1 MVLRGALQGF
11 SGKTLPSVY
20 AYPFV
25 RFYQYAET
33 QIALETVV
41 IEQSFGIPVVV
52 LQAYILIAF
61 FRQPECRFE
70 EYVGIEVP
78 PSAFGYHGRKR
89 KTLVLCPEIPRHV
102 PVSGVT
108 RYVLVF
114 LGFPE
119 RYPGFELNIE
129 IAVDHVYGG
138 KAHPVPAAV
147 PYAVQPVRFVF
158 YLKESYSEYAVVD
171 DYVVAYSY
179 GRIVVRVFK
188 RSRFAV
194 YIPERFLCIRDEKV
208 HVVRQYAFYKAVH
221 DTYLKLRVAVV
232 LVDASVEIRTGNEII
247 VFVNAERRYGFQ
259 FPPYAV
265 AQRIVAFFKPF
276 VLVPCRIFFLVILLC
291 VCGVTQYDA
300 QYGYQGVSHM
310 LLTK

>member
-1 MVLRGALQGF
+1 MMVLRGALQGF

-20 AYPFV
+20 AYPFI

-61 FRQPECRFE
+61 FVSRNAASRNTLALRSH
-70 EYVGIEVP
+70 P
-78 PSAFGYHGRKR
+78 PRLVITDKR

-138 KAHPVPAAV
+138 KAYPV
-147 PYAVQPVRFVF
+147 QLRF
-158 YLKESYSEYAVVD
+158 
-171 DYVVAYSY
+171 
-179 GRIVVRVFK
+179 
-188 RSRFAV
+188 
-194 YIPERFLCIRDEKV
+194 
-208 HVVRQYAFYKAVH
+208 
-221 DTYLKLRVAVV
+221 
-232 LVDASVEIRTGNEII
+232 
-247 VFVNAERRYGFQ
+247 
-259 FPPYAV
+259 
-265 AQRIVAFFKPF
+265 
-276 VLVPCRIFFLVILLC
+276 
-291 VCGVTQYDA
+291 
-300 QYGYQGVSHM
+300 HM
-310 LLTK
+310 LSNPFDSCFI